1 MKMMS
6 SSTEAWSVQL
16 PARMK
21 VNEEK
26 NRSLSL
32 PSSKGLTLVLFRECD
47 CRLITKQALSPF
59 VLTASH
65 KINIIILS
73 LLTEVLRL
81 IKDRQITVI
90 PQSTA
95 VRIVHFW
102 VTTVTLLLQFEYSGR
117 SIKAK
122 LLTYNCH
129 LHVNYHC
136 SKSKERAQFCG
147 VLMDSM

>member
-90 PQSTA
+90 PQSRTPSQA
-95 VRIVHFW
+95 HLPASSCSFHDNV
-102 VTTVTLLLQFEYSGR
+102 LLLPWLQPGTWLVDGAFLQPPGSPH
-117 SIKAK
+117 K
-122 LLTYNCH
+122 H
-129 LHVNYHC
+129 LW
-136 SKSKERAQFCG
+136 KSP
-147 VLMDSM
+147 L